1 MATIEQILDRAGQ
14 IAVSDIR
21 KSFNEKNLNDTK
33 KARDSISYQVN
44 GDTLIIT
51 GLARVLFLEFG
62 RRHGEMPPIDPIKKW
77 VESKLGVSKE
87 ESRGVAFAIAKKIA
101 KKGTDILTD
110 RAKGLEIE
118 LTIAMINNLLL
129 KEITNQLTLE
139 ITGGLAALWGSGK
152 KLNIL
157 E

>member
-101 KKGTDILTD
+101 KK
-110 RAKGLEIE
+110 
-118 LTIAMINNLLL
+118 
-129 KEITNQLTLE
+129 
-139 ITGGLAALWGSGK
+139 WYFF
-152 KLNIL
+152 
-157 E
+157 